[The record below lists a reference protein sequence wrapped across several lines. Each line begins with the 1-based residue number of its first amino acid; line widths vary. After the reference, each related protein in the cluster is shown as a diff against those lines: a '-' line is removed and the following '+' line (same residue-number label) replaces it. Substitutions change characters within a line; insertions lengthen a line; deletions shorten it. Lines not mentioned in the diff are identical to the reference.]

1 MVPDGTLKVSP
12 LAAQPVLEVIE
23 GFLSPDTKDK
33 RNRAGSSY
41 GNKVEFGTCPG
52 FGFVS
57 YVARLLPWVSF
68 SVLPDALCFPPSC

>member
-12 LAAQPVLEVIE
+12 LAAGQFLEVTE

-41 GNKVEFGTCPG
+41 ANKWVGTCPG
-52 FGFVS
+52 WKSVTHG
-57 YVARLLPWVSF
+57 LLWYQASGKKLTV
-68 SVLPDALCFPPSC
+68 